1 MTNEII
7 TYYSKTPPNKFA
19 MENATLRYKEEN
31 RSCSDTIE
39 VFLRIE
45 DNMVKD
51 CSFEGASAEDVYGS

>member
-7 TYYSKTPPNKFA
+7 TFYSKSPPNRGE
-19 MENATLRYKEEN
+19 MPDATIRYKEEN

-45 DNMVKD
+45 NNILVDW
-51 CSFEGASAEDVYGS
+51 SFE